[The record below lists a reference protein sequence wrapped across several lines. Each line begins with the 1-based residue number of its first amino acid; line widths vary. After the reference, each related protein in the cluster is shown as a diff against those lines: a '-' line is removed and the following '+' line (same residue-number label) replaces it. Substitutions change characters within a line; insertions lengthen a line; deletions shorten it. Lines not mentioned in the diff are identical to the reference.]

1 MEAEPKLYEKY
12 LHEIWIH
19 QSFTGQLKTYE
30 NEPVKIL
37 DIGAHNISD
46 AGPDFKH
53 SRVQIGSLTYVG
65 DIEIDLDYTDW
76 KKHGHNI
83 DSKYNK
89 VILHITLT
97 NRFKQHYVF
106 TKAGRKVP
114 TMCLSG
120 LIQDSAIEKI
130 SEKTR
135 SDYKNNSKLKCFGL
149 NNDISYKVKKNFVI
163 NLGVERF
170 KKKSAKIYSRL
181 KELVFIDELKLKEPV
196 IKYELTEQFNSRS
209 FSHEDFNNKNIWK
222 QLFYELVFEALG
234 YSKNK
239 SPMLKLAR
247 YANINFMQG
256 LGHDDNLL
264 TRIESSLFKISGLL
278 PDVDNM
284 SNGEITDYERELFE
298 SWKRIKGIYDSKY
311 LNETQW
317 NFLNHRPQNFP
328 TIRIAGGA
336 RLLKDLLEDKL
347 VSKIIKKFEEIR
359 SDKVL
364 INSLRSVFIIKTDNY
379 WSEHYVFSKPSKIKI
394 KYFIGASR
402 ADEIVINVVLPFMS
416 VYFDIFGK
424 KELSKR
430 VLRIYQMYTQKSDN
444 KIVREVAES
453 IGLEGYK
460 KRTIF
465 SQGMIELFRNYC
477 SKNKCLE
484 CEIGKIVFN

>member
-1 MEAEPKLYEKY
+1 MEPEPKLYEKY
-12 LHEIWIH
+12 LHEIWKR
-19 QSFTGQLKTYE
+19 QSFTGQLNTYK
-30 NEPVKIL
+30 NEPIRTI
-37 DIGAHNISD
+37 DIGTHNLSD

-114 TMCLSG
+114 TIS
-120 LIQDSAIEKI
+120 I
-130 SEKTR
+130 SELIEDTEIERISKKTHP
-135 SDYKNNSKLKCFGL
+135 NNNNNKLKCFDL
-149 NNDISYKVKKNFVI
+149 NDDTSYKIKKNFII
-163 NLGVERF
+163 NLGIERF
-170 KKKSAKIYSRL
+170 KKKSTKIYSRA
-181 KELVFIDELKLKEPV
+181 KELVFINELKLKEPV
-196 IKYELTEQFNSRS
+196 IKYELTEQFNNRT
-209 FSHEDFNNKNIWK
+209 FSHEDFNNRNIWK
-222 QLFYELVFEALG
+222 QLFYELIFEALG

-247 YANINFMQG
+247 YADINFMQS
-256 LGHDDNLL
+256 LGEDDDLL

-278 PDVDNM
+278 PDVENTSD
-284 SNGEITDYERELFE
+284 GELTEYERGLFGN
-298 SWKRIKGIYDSKY
+298 WQKIKEIYDSKY

-336 RLLKDLLEDKL
+336 RLLRDLLENNL
-347 VSKIIKKFEEIR
+347 ITKIIKKFEEIR
-359 SDKVL
+359 NDKVL
-364 INSLRSVFIIKTDNY
+364 INSLRSIFIIKTDNY
-379 WSEHYVFSKPSKIKI
+379 WSDHYVFSKPSKIKI

-402 ADEIVINVVLPFMS
+402 ADEIVINVVLPFIS

-424 KELSKR
+424 QVLSKR
-430 VLRIYQMYTQKSDN
+430 VLKIYQMYTQKSDN
-444 KIVREVAES
+444 KIVRQVAES